1 MKIIFTDHA
10 QLRMD
15 IRGISEDMVKEALAN
30 PDSTGKGYK
39 NRLLAY
45 KTFNGK
51 TIKVVYA
58 IEGESSVVI
67 SVMWEE
73 G

>member
-1 MKIIFTDHA
+1 MKIIFTDHVR
-10 QLRMD
+10 LRMN
-15 IRGISEDMVKEALAN
+15 IRGISEDMIKEALAN

-51 TIKVVYA
+51 AIKVVHRA
-58 IEGESSVVI
+58 KEGSQ
-67 SVMWEE
+67 
-73 G
+73 